1 MRLPANFYL
10 QAAMADERDEL
21 KLELDVNN
29 LYQEEIFTD
38 QKIGTIRRLTP
49 VKRDGSPDAARPV
62 VFIGETSLMT
72 PAGTL
77 PINFRLEAKDL
88 AGAAEQF
95 SAAANKAIQET
106 MEQLRELR
114 RQAASSI
121 VVPDMSKGGMGGLG
135 GGGKIQMP

>member
-1 MRLPANFYL
+1 
-10 QAAMADERDEL
+10 MADEEL
-21 KLELDVNN
+21 KLELDLNN
-29 LYQEEIFTD
+29 LYREEIFTD
-38 QKIGTIRRLTP
+38 QKIGTLRQLTP
-49 VKRDGSPDAARPV
+49 VKSDGSRDDARPILFV
-62 VFIGETSLMT
+62 GETSLMT

-77 PINFRLEAKDL
+77 PIHFRLEGKDL
-88 AGAAEQF
+88 GEAAKQF
-95 SAAANKAIQET
+95 SDAANKAIQET

>member
-1 MRLPANFYL
+1 
-10 QAAMADERDEL
+10 MAEEEL
-21 KLELDVNN
+21 KLEFDAAN
-29 LYQEEIFTD
+29 LYREDVFTD
-38 QKIGTIRRLTP
+38 QKIGTIRQMTP
-49 VKRDGSPDAARPV
+49 VKHDGTNDQSRPV
-62 VFIGETSLMT
+62 LFVGETSLMT

-77 PINFRLEAKDL
+77 PIHFRLEGPSLGEAAK
-88 AGAAEQF
+88 QF
-95 SAAANKAIQET
+95 SDSANKAIQDT

>member
-1 MRLPANFYL
+1 
-10 QAAMADERDEL
+10 MADEEL
-21 KLELDVNN
+21 KLEFDAGN
-29 LYQEEIFTD
+29 LYREEIFTD
-38 QKIGTIRRLTP
+38 QKIGTIRQMTP
-49 VKRDGSPDAARPV
+49 VKSDGSRDDARPV
-62 VFIGETSLMT
+62 LFVGETSLMT

-77 PINFRLEAKDL
+77 PINFRLDGPGLGDAAK
-88 AGAAEQF
+88 QF
-95 SAAANKAIQET
+95 SEAANKAVQDT

>member
-1 MRLPANFYL
+1 
-10 QAAMADERDEL
+10 MAEEEL
-21 KLELDVNN
+21 KLELDIDN
-29 LYQEEIFTD
+29 LYREEIFTD
-38 QKIGTIRRLTP
+38 QKIGTLRQLTP
-49 VKRDGSPDAARPV
+49 VNSDGSRDDSRPV
-62 VFIGETSLMT
+62 LFVGETSLMT

-77 PINFRLEAKDL
+77 PIHFRLEGKDL
-88 AGAAEQF
+88 GEAAKQF
-95 SAAANKAIQET
+95 SDSANKAIQDT

>member
-1 MRLPANFYL
+1 
-10 QAAMADERDEL
+10 MAEEEL
-21 KLELDVNN
+21 KLELDVDN
-29 LYQEEIFTD
+29 LYREEIFTD
-38 QKIGTIRRLTP
+38 QKIGTLRQLTP
-49 VKRDGSPDAARPV
+49 VKSDGSRDDARPILFV
-62 VFIGETSLMT
+62 GETSLMT

-77 PINFRLEAKDL
+77 PIHFRLEGKDL
-88 AGAAEQF
+88 GEAAKQF
-95 SAAANKAIQET
+95 SDAANKAIQET

>member
-1 MRLPANFYL
+1 
-10 QAAMADERDEL
+10 MADEHDEL
-21 KLELDVNN
+21 KLELDADN

-49 VKRDGSPDAARPV
+49 VKRDGSSDTTRPV
-62 VFIGETSLMT
+62 VYIGETSLMT

-77 PINFRLEAKDL
+77 PIHFRLEATDL
-88 AGAAEQF
+88 AAAVRQF
-95 SAAANKAIQET
+95 SATANKAVQET

-121 VVPDMSKGGMGGLG
+121 VVPDMGKGGLGGLG

>member
-1 MRLPANFYL
+1 MAN
-10 QAAMADERDEL
+10 ERDEI
-21 KLELDVNN
+21 KLELDADN
-29 LYQEEIFTD
+29 LYREDMFTD
-38 QKIGTIRRLTP
+38 QKIGSIRQLTP
-49 VKRDGSPDAARPV
+49 VKRDGSTDAARPV
-62 VFIGETSLMT
+62 LYIGETSLMT

-77 PINFRLEAKDL
+77 PIHFKLEAANLEEAVKR
-88 AGAAEQF
+88 F
-95 SAAANKAIQET
+95 SDTANQAIQET